1 MDFESKDNVRDIPS
15 VPVRTLIPPKS
26 AAEVNEIF
34 YNSKKPG
41 QNLRLARE
49 TVAAAVY
56 SGRVEVA
63 NIKGRYFPGTTILL
77 EDLLDP
83 SKQYT
88 ESELEAIEEPLI
100 KPLQHIYTLRT
111 VDEFKNSNQPKENS
125 RAFAEYGADWLQ
137 QQLQPDLT

>member
-1 MDFESKDNVRDIPS
+1 MDFESKDNLQGISNEPQRILV
-15 VPVRTLIPPKS
+15 PPKQAS
-26 AAEVNEIF
+26 EVNEIF

-56 SGRVEVA
+56 SGRVESV

-77 EDLLDP
+77 EDLLDS

-88 ESELEAIEEPLI
+88 ESELEAMEEPLV
-100 KPLQHIYTLRT
+100 KPLQHIYGLRME
-111 VDEFKNSNQPKENS
+111 DELKKGQQPKDNS
-125 RAFAEYGADWLQ
+125 RPFAEYGADWLQ